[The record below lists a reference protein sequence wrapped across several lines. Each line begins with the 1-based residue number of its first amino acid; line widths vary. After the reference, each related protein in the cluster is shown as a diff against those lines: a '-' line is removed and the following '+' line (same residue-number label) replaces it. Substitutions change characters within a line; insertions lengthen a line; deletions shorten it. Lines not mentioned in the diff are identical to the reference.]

1 MQSLLKSS
9 ANGWKSSKK
18 PLKLVDPSHTEC
30 RRDSLVGNKLELVIE
45 ESDRTKQ
52 LIENL
57 RRKSL
62 GASPSVSPSDSHRRK
77 SLIIDGKRNSSV
89 RIGSNIA
96 IDLPQQS
103 NPHEWYK
110 AIPSTIP
117 DTSRMQ
123 QLFCWCI
130 QLLMQEDLD
139 SAQVTLCKSLLEKF
153 AVKEINTSWYL
164 RTESDELNGN
174 LSNPLYK
181 EYIEVK
187 ENCTAKRNSYSNVL
201 FQLDSNI
208 RQLQAPSSPSAIS
221 NSLENSTEISDR
233 SINELFESS
242 DTCSNSF
249 ISEEDQKVI
258 SFNDNLILSLSQ
270 TRSNCLATIDDF
282 HLKMDRIKYDV
293 LILDQFSQYT
303 NEFYDLA
310 KKHVKR
316 MIHQRRASNITMQ
329 NHINVSGLFKALFE
343 SFKTKSLINSISHEI
358 QRNC

>member
-62 GASPSVSPSDSHRRK
+62 GASPSISPSDSHRRK

-181 EYIEVK
+181 EYIEAK
-187 ENCTAKRNSYSNVL
+187 GNCAAKRNSYNNVL

-208 RQLQAPSSPSAIS
+208 RQLQISSPSTTS
-221 NSLENSTEISDR
+221 NAYENSTEISDR

-242 DTCSNSF
+242 DISFSNYV
-249 ISEEDQKVI
+249 SEEDQKVI

-270 TRSNCLATIDDF
+270 TRSNCLAIIDDF
-282 HLKMDRIKYDV
+282 HSRMGRIKYDI
-293 LILDQFSQYT
+293 LILDQFSQYA

-310 KKHVKR
+310 KIHVKR
-316 MIHQRRASNITMQ
+316 MIHQRRAFNVTVQ

-343 SFKTKSLINSISHEI
+343 SFKTKSLINSINHDS
-358 QRNC
+358 QKNY